1 MTDKKIGICIA
12 GYGNFGKKLHGYL
25 SKMDECEVKYLYHP
39 DSEKS
44 AQYGPLGTS
53 DIERVCNDPELD
65 AFIIATPNDQHCDF
79 LFKLLVAGKHHIFV
93 EKPMTDSYGG
103 ALILRLFVQPFPKV
117 FMVGH
122 CQRREGVYRK
132 AKELLEDNCIG
143 KLVSVN
149 FNLSHGGI
157 FTIAPTDWRASA
169 VRNDLGPLSMLGS
182 HCVDTV
188 HYLFGEVSSV
198 YAKLENIS
206 GRIAATKAPDSSSV
220 IINLQNGAT
229 VFLQN
234 NYNVPSEKYCFI
246 SGTEGAIYIERDK
259 IWLRT
264 GRDTQ
269 DGKRFIPSEKRELA
283 IVKIDP
289 IEEELKEFIN
299 AIKTGSKV
307 ETGYREGLAVIN
319 VLDACRRSA
328 DENKVQRLSY

>member
-1 MTDKKIGICIA
+1 MTEKKIGICIA

-25 SKMDECEVKYLYHP
+25 SRMEECEVKYLYHP

-53 DIERVCNDPELD
+53 DIEHVCSDSELD
-65 AFIIATPNDQHCDF
+65 AFVVATPNDQHGEF
-79 LFKLLVAGKHHIFV
+79 LFKLLVAKRHHVFI
-93 EKPMTDSYGG
+93 EKPMTKSYFE
-103 ALILRLFVQPFPKV
+103 AQSLQLFAQPPLKV

-132 AKELLEDNCIG
+132 AKELLGDGRVG

-149 FNLSHGGI
+149 FNLSHGGV

-169 VRNDLGPLSMLGS
+169 VRNDLGPLAMLGS
-182 HCVDTV
+182 HCIDTV

-198 YAKLENIS
+198 YAKLINIS
-206 GRIAATKAPDSSSV
+206 GRIAAIKAPDSSSV
-220 IINLQNGAT
+220 ILNLQNGAT

-234 NYNVPSEKYCFI
+234 NYSVPSEKYCFI

-259 IWLRT
+259 IWLRP
-264 GRDTQ
+264 GRDTR
-269 DGKRFIPSEKRELA
+269 DGKRFIPSEKQELA
-283 IVKIDP
+283 IAKIDP
-289 IEEELKEFIN
+289 IEEELKEFLN
-299 AIKTGSKV
+299 AIKRGEKV
-307 ETGYREGLAVIN
+307 ETGFDEGFAVMR
-319 VLDACRRSA
+319 VLGACRRSA

>member
-25 SKMDECEVKYLYHP
+25 SRMDECEVKYLYHP
-39 DSEKS
+39 DSAKS

-53 DIERVCNDPELD
+53 DIERIWDDPELD
-65 AFIIATPNDQHCDF
+65 AFVIATPNDRHVGF
-79 LFKLLVAGKHHIFV
+79 LGGLIFAGRHHVFV
-93 EKPMTDSYGG
+93 EKPMTASYGE
-103 ALILRLFVQPFPKV
+103 ALALRQVAQIFPKI

-132 AKELLEDNCIG
+132 AKELLGDGRVG
-143 KLVSVN
+143 KLVNVN
-149 FNLSHGGI
+149 FNFSHGGA
-157 FTIAPTDWRASA
+157 FTIAPTDWRASI
-169 VRNDLGPLSMLGS
+169 VRNELGPLAMLGS
-182 HCVDTV
+182 HCIDTI

-198 YAKLENIS
+198 YAKLENVS
-206 GRIAATKAPDSSSV
+206 GQIKSPDCSSV
-220 IINLQNGAT
+220 VMRLENGAT

-269 DGKRFIPSEKRELA
+269 DGKRFIPSEKQELA
-283 IVKIDP
+283 IAKIDP
-289 IEEELKEFIN
+289 IEEELKEFLN
-299 AIKTGSKV
+299 AIQHGGKV
-307 ETGYREGLAVIN
+307 ETGYEEGLAVMR
-319 VLDACRRSA
+319 VLEACRRSA
-328 DENKVQRLSY
+328 TENTVQQLS